1 MSTTIATPVA
11 EPYFSY
17 KQPPRATKHVVR
29 FFAKNGKVFEGTSL
43 EEVTE
48 LAEDGLGVSLEY
60 DMDEHGRLERVN
72 LVRSKKTG
80 RWMEPKVQRTAS
92 LWPDTPEW
100 QAVRK
105 TLVDVI
111 HAFPNAPAGPCPY
124 DEDGYLPGERE
135 AEQGLALAA

>member
-1 MSTTIATPVA
+1 MSTAIAPAAA

-80 RWMEPKVQRTAS
+80 KWMEPKVQRTAS

-105 TLVDVI
+105 TLMDVI
-111 HAFPNAPAGPCPY
+111 HSFPNAPAGPCPY

-135 AEQGLALAA
+135 AEAGLAC